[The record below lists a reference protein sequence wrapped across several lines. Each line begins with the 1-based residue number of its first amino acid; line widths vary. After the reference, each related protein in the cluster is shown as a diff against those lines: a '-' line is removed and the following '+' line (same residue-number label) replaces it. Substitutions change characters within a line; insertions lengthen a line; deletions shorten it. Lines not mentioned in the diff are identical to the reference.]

1 MAALEA
7 SGGSAGAVAAI
18 AATQEACRA
27 AGVWK
32 AFLGFPRLAPGGE
45 FAYALKDM
53 VDLAGHAP
61 SLGLARAPTGSPV
74 ADAPLVTRLEADG
87 GRCVAFTTM
96 TPLAFDPTGANRWQP
111 RPVNP
116 WGESRIC
123 GGSSS
128 GSAVAVAA
136 GLVPLALGSDTAG
149 SLRIP
154 AHCCGVSSWK
164 ATQGIIPS
172 EGTFA
177 LAPSLDTLGFLGAD
191 AATLERAAQ
200 VFAPAAQPTGLRIG
214 FAADL
219 LAICDADIAAVAE
232 RAAEE
237 LARFGFP
244 IRPVALA
251 SLLAEVDGAVLGLL
265 DGESAREL
273 ARIPDAAKDPLF
285 AARLAKGAAI
295 TDDQLEAFRA
305 TCDAAR
311 PQVAA
316 LFSGCDALL
325 LPVMPCTTPTIA
337 ACDPQTPGF
346 SGRTLY
352 RLSEFT
358 RFANGLGL
366 PVVVIPAGSD
376 SNGMPVAL
384 QLVGAPW
391 QDRALLALARKIQS
405 LTDWNRTAPA
415 VMESFA

>member
-7 SGGSAGAVAAI
+7 LSAETGAAGITAAHD
-18 AATQEACRA
+18 ACRRNA
-27 AGVWK
+27 ARLN
-32 AFLGFPRLAPGGE
+32 AFLGFPPISAGGC

-53 VDLAGHAP
+53 VDVAGHAP
-61 SLGLARAPTGSPV
+61 SLGLASSPLSPPL
-74 ADAPLVTRLEADG
+74 ADAPVVTQLEAAG

-96 TPLAFDPTGANRWQP
+96 TPLAFDPTGASRWQSRP
-111 RPVNP
+111 RNP
-116 WGESRIC
+116 WDDTRIC

-164 ATQGIIPS
+164 ASRDVIPAA
-172 EGTFA
+172 GTFA

-191 AATLERAAQ
+191 ATWLERAAQ
-200 VFAPAAQPTGLRIG
+200 VFAPAPQPAGLRIG

-219 LAICDADIAAVAE
+219 LAVCDPDIVDVTE
-232 RAAEE
+232 RAGHA
-237 LARFGFP
+237 LSGLGLRVG
-244 IRPVALA
+244 PVALA
-251 SLLAEVDGAVLGLL
+251 PLLDQVDGPVLGLL
-265 DGESAREL
+265 SGESAREL
-273 ARIPDAAKDPLF
+273 SSIPDAAQDPLF

-295 TDDQLEAFRA
+295 SDSQLEAFRA
-305 TCDAAR
+305 SCAAAR
-311 PQVAA
+311 AQVEAV
-316 LFSGCDALL
+316 FSVCDALL

-358 RFANGLGL
+358 RFANGLDL

-384 QLVGAPW
+384 QLVGATG

-405 LTDWNRTAPA
+405 LTDWNRAAPA